1 MDVLQ
6 IAKNTQEQGVAAWVD
21 YLNQLRLNELLEK
34 LAAQDINLEQALAEL
49 QKFKDFIGDPA
60 RILGSTSTKHGEIA
74 ENAQVYISNA
84 RRLIEGLAKE
94 YSFEGVART
103 APEDYLKNGQQ
114 IQSKFL
120 NGIKATLNGSGNAN
134 GIRQHIEKY
143 PWFVKNGGSYEIPKD
158 QYDEIMRVLQLR
170 QNSPTLLTRADRR
183 LLDVIDSFEKA
194 TGLCISKDVRP
205 AVVNYGDVQQGTV
218 SKTISKEEDSI
229 RETDQ
234 RRRKEAYEASKPTLR
249 EGVKTAGVS
258 AAMEGGM
265 AFCLGVWKKRKQG
278 KHLAE
283 FTAEDW
289 NEIGIDTTKGTLQGG
304 IRGGVIYT
312 MTNFTATPA
321 AVANALVTASFG
333 VAAQAYQ
340 LQQGNITADDFIVN
354 SEVLCLDVSVS
365 AVASIFGQTLI
376 PVPVLGAI
384 IGNMAGMF
392 LYQIAKD
399 YLSEKEQVLISN
411 YQQTFI
417 CLNKMLEE
425 RYQELISRLKKELA
439 KYASVLELAFDK
451 DVNIAFGGSI
461 ALADYVG
468 VTTERVLRNKH
479 DIDQYFLN

>member
-1 MDVLQ
+1 MDVSQ
-6 IAKNTQEQGVAAWVD
+6 IAKSTQEQGVAAWVD

-34 LAAQDINLEQALAEL
+34 LASQDINLEQALAEL

-60 RILGSTSTKHGEIA
+60 HILGSASTKHGEIA

-84 RRLIEGLAKE
+84 RRLIEGLSKE

-103 APEDYLKNGQQ
+103 APADYLKNGQQ

-120 NGIKATLNGSGNAN
+120 NGIKATLNGNGNAN

-143 PWFVKNGGSYEIPKD
+143 PWFVKNGGSYDIPKD

-170 QNSPTLLTRADRR
+170 QNSPTLLTKADRR

-194 TGLCISKDVRP
+194 TGLRISKDVRP
-205 AVVNYGDVQQGTV
+205 AVVNYGDVQQG
-218 SKTISKEEDSI
+218 KINETISNEEDSI
-229 RETDQ
+229 KETDR
-234 RRRKEAYEASKPTLR
+234 RRRKEAYEASKPTLQ
-249 EGVKTAGVS
+249 EGIKAAGIS
-258 AAMEGGM
+258 AAIEGGM
-265 AFCLGVWKKRKQG
+265 AFCLGVRKKYKQG
-278 KHLAE
+278 KCISE

-289 NEIGIDTTKGTLQGG
+289 SDVGIDTTKGTLQGG
-304 IRGGVIYT
+304 IRGGAIYA

-321 AVANALVTASFG
+321 AVANALVTACFG
-333 VAAQAYQ
+333 VVAQAYQ
-340 LQQGNITADDFIVN
+340 LQRGNITADDFVVN

-365 AVASIFGQTLI
+365 AVASMLGQTLI

-392 LYQIAKD
+392 MYQIAKD
-399 YLSEKEQVLISN
+399 HLSEKEQALISN
-411 YQQTFI
+411 YQHSFAY
-417 CLNKMLEE
+417 LNKMLEE
-425 RYQELISRLKKELA
+425 QYQELISQLKKELA

-451 DVNIAFGGSI
+451 DVNIAFDGSV
-461 ALADYVG
+461 ALANYVG
-468 VTTERVLRNKH
+468 VKPEQILKNKH